1 MPVSAWAVPPTD
13 ASAESSSLARETAS
27 GEHEDMP
34 PLEGEA
40 VVPQRG
46 SSPTSPTVIARALG
60 GGDVVLI
67 LDLPEVFTIGYDC
80 VSFTA
85 RHFGGVKEIPPGP
98 HLIWVSHPN
107 GTSVRC
113 GAWITSSTQHKVH
126 VLQWDKYNEILTES
140 SSAEAR
146 KQASSLANIHSKLV
160 SYRDP
165 AAINDQQQG
174 ARIQGAAHEDNEG
187 IWNRLTSCISETLL
201 NRITVQHR
209 GDWFVSTVD
218 KVRGVAL
225 IPAEIELENRISNS
239 LQGRDLNFIFS
250 QTAKTYSAAGV
261 GSLRTQEATDASH
274 HIVSTLA
281 DPEKALGED
290 DFIGEFQFAYIV
302 GTHLGNDAC
311 LQQWW
316 YMLLKLTL
324 RSYSLIADRPTL
336 VEALLRSSAAQIN
349 HSLKHLETSVF
360 DYSERQSRDL
370 RLALTIYKRRL
381 QEDELGTP
389 SVNLALSQIE
399 AAVVQSP
406 LGWDINKDSYIRQ
419 GTFMTEDGDIVA
431 METTDLEAE
440 DERGEFAPEVVE
452 LDESGREKGLVS
464 WTN

>member
-1 MPVSAWAVPPTD
+1 MISNK
-13 ASAESSSLARETAS
+13 
-27 GEHEDMP
+27 
-34 PLEGEA
+34 
-40 VVPQRG
+40 
-46 SSPTSPTVIARALG
+46 ARA
-60 GGDVVLI
+60 
-67 LDLPEVFTIGYDC
+67 FKAT
-80 VSFTA
+80 
-85 RHFGGVKEIPPGP
+85 
-98 HLIWVSHPN
+98 
-107 GTSVRC
+107 
-113 GAWITSSTQHKVH
+113 
-126 VLQWDKYNEILTES
+126 
-140 SSAEAR
+140 
-146 KQASSLANIHSKLV
+146 
-160 SYRDP
+160 
-165 AAINDQQQG
+165 
-174 ARIQGAAHEDNEG
+174 HEDNEVM
-187 IWNRLTSCISETLL
+187 WNRLTSCISEKLL
-201 NRITVQHR
+201 NRLTGQHR

-225 IPAEIELENRISNS
+225 IPAEIELENRISTS

-274 HIVSTLA
+274 HIVSTLT

-316 YMLLKLTL
+316 YMLLKLIL
-324 RSYSLIADRPTL
+324 RSYSLITDRPTL
-336 VEALLRSSAAQIN
+336 VEVLLLSSAAQIN

-381 QEDELGTP
+381 QEDGLGTP

-452 LDESGREKGLVS
+452 LDKSGREKGLVS